1 MYIFTERINNDRYI
15 LFFALSR
22 RFVDAPIFPPIIYLY
37 SCSPYHRYVDIL
49 FTHCFCVVVDF
60 MITLPDV
67 DSMHFCYFLHYL

>member
-37 SCSPYHRYVDIL
+37 SCSPHPLYICML
-49 FTHCFCVVVDF
+49 SPHCFYAVAF
-60 MITLPDV
+60 FAYFTWRWFDV
-67 DSMHFCYFLHYL
+67 PFLLF